1 MNTQQMD
8 DFLNR
13 ERLTDLAEFGVP
25 DGHDLWPKI
34 ERASHRS
41 AIDTAI
47 LRPGILSLGLS
58 RAWTAVGLLFV
69 AATFAILGLGL
80 VILVLSNG
88 HDQAPAAQP
97 DTTVTPT
104 PTKTATPPV
113 IETIQPASSPGF
125 EITPTGEDP
134 AKSQA
139 LPDESETPEHA
150 GRSAT
155 PDSKAHSNPRLWCRR
170 LSPPP
175 HLNRPPRLP

>member
-34 ERASHRS
+34 ERAAHRS

-139 LPDESETPEHA
+139 LPDESEPTPEP
-150 GRSAT
+150 T
-155 PDSKAHSNPRLWCRR
+155 
-170 LSPPP
+170 
-175 HLNRPPRLP
+175 LNAVA